1 MVSASG
7 YLSKGDTFLTMSS
20 LTLQSIVMSTQ
31 SNNMYANV
39 CNLRYINDTENDNS
53 KNTMFLGTIDVGMS
67 EYSIILYVSVQ
78 AHVSSLYVCFK

>member
-1 MVSASG
+1 
-7 YLSKGDTFLTMSS
+7 
-20 LTLQSIVMSTQ
+20 
-31 SNNMYANV
+31 MYANV